1 MYEGIMQD
9 ESDEAVQ
16 NHRGSALCAQKF
28 CILPQGIEGVVDN
41 VEAIGGGT

>member
-1 MYEGIMQD
+1 MSLMRQFKIIEGP
-9 ESDEAVQ
+9 
-16 NHRGSALCAQKF
+16 LCAQKF